1 MGSCTLCVYPCSPLQ
16 FPVVVKQVLGEF
28 FVKGLSLQGF
38 EGALRFRGVEGLGV
52 EGLGV
57 WGLGV

>member
-1 MGSCTLCVYPCSPLQ
+1 MPFLLWLNKFLVSV
-16 FPVVVKQVLGEF
+16 